1 MRSRSIAPL
10 AAAVLLASVTLAGCS
25 GDDGV
30 GEVPVTPTRTASDGV
45 SPTSGATASPAPRSA
60 EVPALDVEVVAK
72 GFEHGWDIGFL
83 PDGRA
88 LVTERPGRI
97 SIVSGLREGA
107 TRTTV
112 EADLDD
118 LFVSVEGGLMGMVV
132 HPDFATSRL
141 FTTCQTHQ
149 ENGQPKDVRLVT
161 WKLSADGTSAQKWR
175 DLLTGLPISTGRH
188 SGCRPTIA
196 PGAVNDSG
204 EDELFVG
211 TGDVAQADVPQSRT
225 SLGGKVLRLD
235 LETGFPLSGNPF
247 FSLENERE
255 RYIYSYGHRNIQG
268 VAVQP
273 GTGAIYTAEHGPS
286 TNDEVNLISAGGNYG
301 WDPSRKGMVDEYDE
315 SVPMTDLELYPD
327 AVPAVWQS
335 GERTQAICG
344 AAFLE
349 GDQWGALDGAL
360 VITALKGSKLLVLT
374 LADDGSVEQVAVPQ
388 ETDGPFGRLRAARLG
403 PDGALYVTTTNGDDD
418 QLLRITPRA

>member
-1 MRSRSIAPL
+1 
-10 AAAVLLASVTLAGCS
+10 
-25 GDDGV
+25 
-30 GEVPVTPTRTASDGV
+30 
-45 SPTSGATASPAPRSA
+45 
-60 EVPALDVEVVAK
+60 
-72 GFEHGWDIGFL
+72 
-83 PDGRA
+83 
-88 LVTERPGRI
+88 
-97 SIVSGLREGA
+97 
-107 TRTTV
+107 
-112 EADLDD
+112 
-118 LFVSVEGGLMGMVV
+118 MGMVV